1 MADKLDRII
10 GDYVNGRLEARIKSI
25 ENRYLY
31 KQKIDNLGIRT
42 AYSGGSEQLSHVID
56 QEKLESDQE
65 LIKLK
70 EQLAILD
77 FWFKPLVAE
86 EKRVIE
92 LKYSGYA
99 GLYWYQVMQYL
110 DIEGIDDIGLKKAK
124 TIFYKFRS
132 DIERQLQHCIQGMF
146 LDKNQHEIA

>member
-42 AYSGGSEQLSHVID
+42 AYSGGSEQESHVID
-56 QEKLESDQE
+56 KEKLENDE
-65 LIKLK
+65 EYLKLK
-70 EQLAILD
+70 EQILILD
-77 FWFKPLVAE
+77 FWFKPLIHD

-92 LKYSGYA
+92 LKYSGYT

-110 DIEGIDDIGLKKAK
+110 DIEGIKEIGEKKAK
-124 TIFYKFRS
+124 VIYYKFRS
-132 DIERQLQHCIQGMF
+132 DISRQMQHCI
-146 LDKNQHEIA
+146 